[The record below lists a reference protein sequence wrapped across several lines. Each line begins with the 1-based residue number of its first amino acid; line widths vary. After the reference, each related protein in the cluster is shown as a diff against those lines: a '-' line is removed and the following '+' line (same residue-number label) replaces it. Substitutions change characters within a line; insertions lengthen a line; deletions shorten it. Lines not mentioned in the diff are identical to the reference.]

1 MRVVQGHQHT
11 GFFRL
16 AGHEKLFGKIAPDF
30 YKDPAATNKKLK
42 LFYMSCGT
50 EDPRLPY
57 QKKALDDFRNHGITV
72 TFAEFPG
79 AHEWKVWRHSL
90 ADLAPKLFR

>member
-1 MRVVQGHQHT
+1 VSGYGQFDM
-11 GFFRL
+11 
-16 AGHEKLFGKIAPDF
+16 AKIAPGFLDN
-30 YKDPAATNKKLK
+30 PESTNKKVK

-50 EDPRLPY
+50 EDPRLPF
-57 QKKALDDFRNHGITV
+57 QKKALEDFRNHKIDV

-90 ADLAPKLFR
+90 SDLATRLFR

>member
-1 MRVVQGHQHT
+1 MPFH
-11 GFFRL
+11 
-16 AGHEKLFGKIAPDF
+16 
-30 YKDPAATNKKLK
+30 
-42 LFYMSCGT
+42 
-50 EDPRLPY
+50 
-57 QKKALDDFRNHGITV
+57 KKALEDFRSHGIQV